1 MRAEKVELAKGATCR
16 KALALFVQ
24 SATAQIV
31 ANRPAVLETDDPEGA
46 HQLRIGLR
54 RLRSALRAFR
64 PLMDTSATREM
75 DQHARVLA
83 RVIGELRDADVFIKD
98 IYGPVAGVMKGHGGL
113 PPLKEALTA
122 HRIRKRDAA
131 RANLDG
137 THWSSLQLYLAL
149 WPRTLEEVTTLDQP
163 VAKFADHALDAIWK
177 KVAKSG
183 QRVSDLEGDERHKMR
198 KSLKK
203 LRYTIEYFASLY
215 KPADVKP
222 FVQQLKK
229 LQDVFGYVNDV
240 ITAKQFEE
248 ISEKHCPENLPCQRA
263 AGYVIGWHT
272 AEAAHCWACAKKGWK
287 DLEKTH
293 RFWR

>member
-1 MRAEKVELAKGATCR
+1 
-16 KALALFVQ
+16 
-24 SATAQIV
+24 
-31 ANRPAVLETDDPEGA
+31 
-46 HQLRIGLR
+46 
-54 RLRSALRAFR
+54 
-64 PLMDTSATREM
+64 
-75 DQHARVLA
+75 
-83 RVIGELRDADVFIKD
+83 VIGELRDADVFIKD
-98 IYGPVAGVMKGHGGL
+98 IYGPVPGLMKGHGGL
-113 PPLKEALTA
+113 PPLREALTA

-177 KVAKSG
+177 KVAKLG

-240 ITAKQFEE
+240 VTAKQLDE
-248 ISEKHCPENLPCQRA
+248 ISEEHCPESLPWGSPSISSVISALPLTSSLPTSLWHPLLRCSPMPPSPTSSGCGSRKSGDSQCRLPSPGA
-263 AGYVIGWHT
+263 AS
-272 AEAAHCWACAKKGWK
+272 A
-287 DLEKTH
+287 DLPSP
-293 RFWR
+293 RRSSG